1 MMSAISMLIVLVIVV
16 ANLFVFIT
24 KGTFTFTSTQITS
37 LAVGL
42 GMILNEALLIFE
54 SQWWD
59 DSTDDYEGDSE
70 D

>member
-24 KGTFTFTSTQITS
+24 KGDFTFTSTQITS
-37 LAVGL
+37 LAV